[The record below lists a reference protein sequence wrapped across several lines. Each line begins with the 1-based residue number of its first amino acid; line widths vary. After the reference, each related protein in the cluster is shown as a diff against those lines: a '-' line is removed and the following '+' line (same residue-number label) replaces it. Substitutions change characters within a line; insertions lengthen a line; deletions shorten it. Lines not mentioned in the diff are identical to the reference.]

1 MAGVPLRCLPG
12 ARFWGRE
19 ADAELLCVDVHAETR
34 DMATFTFVG
43 PDRPLFSFDPG
54 QYLTFEIPFD
64 DGIEHRCYSIS
75 SSPLRPASIAITV
88 KRTDGGRVSNWL
100 HDRLRPGDTL
110 RALGPLGQFTPPA
123 DDAAG
128 KLLLLSGGSG
138 ITPMMSIVRAY
149 ADACLNPDIVF
160 LHAARTPADFAF
172 RDELLAM
179 TRRPGSF
186 RLVLL
191 PETTGEG
198 GAFAGPS
205 GRISPALLQ
214 ALVPDLAERHV
225 MCCGPAPFMAAARAI
240 CAEQGLP
247 SGRYRE
253 ESFDFT
259 DEAGD
264 GEVPETAGAAQ
275 FSVTFSRQARTISV
289 SAGQS
294 ILAAARAQGIVLPSS
309 CANGLCGTCKSKL
322 LGGEVEMR
330 HNGGIRQREI
340 DAGLILPCC
349 ATPLSDVVIER

>member
-1 MAGVPLRCLPG
+1 MAVVPLRCFPG
-12 ARFWGRE
+12 ARFWDRE
-19 ADAELLCVDVHAETR
+19 ADAELLCVDVRAETR

-54 QYLTFEIPFD
+54 QYFTFEIPFE

-100 HDRLRPGDTL
+100 HDRLKPGDTL
-110 RALGPLGQFTPPA
+110 RALGPVGQFTPPPG
-123 DDAAG
+123 DTAG

-138 ITPMMSIVRAY
+138 ITPMMSIARAY

-160 LHAARTPADFAF
+160 LHAARTQADFAF

-179 TRRPGSF
+179 TSRPGPF

-191 PETTGEG
+191 PETTGMGET
-198 GAFAGPS
+198 FAGPC
-205 GRISPALLQ
+205 GRLSPGLLQ
-214 ALVPDLAERHV
+214 ALVPDCAERRV
-225 MCCGPAPFMAAARAI
+225 MCCGPAPFMAAARTM
-240 CAEQGLP
+240 CVEQGVP
-247 SGRYRE
+247 PGRYQE
-253 ESFDFT
+253 ESFDFAE
-259 DEAGD
+259 EAGD
-264 GEVPETAGAAQ
+264 GAAPEVAGATK
-275 FSVTFSRQARTISV
+275 FSVTFSRQARTIPV